1 VEYLTYEK
9 LVAMHVLAM
18 RDHWAETY
26 FGVSSPGLLKSA
38 LARPKNASHYEQAD
52 GLRQAAYL
60 FQGLLM
66 NHGFLQGNKRTAWL
80 SLRWFLMKNH
90 IARVLASK
98 QAIIDMC
105 YAAENQKW
113 SVDQID
119 QWLRANTVSLASEGG
134 SNPEE

>member
-1 VEYLTYEK
+1 MEYLTYDK
-9 LVAMHVLAM
+9 LVTMHMLAM
-18 RDHWAETY
+18 RDHWHESY
-26 FGVSSPGLLKSA
+26 FGVGSPGLLQSA
-38 LARPKNASHYEQAD
+38 LARPQNASHYEQAD

-80 SLRWFLMKNH
+80 SLRWFLMKNG
-90 IARVLASK
+90 IAEVVASK

-105 YAAENQKW
+105 YSAENEKW

-119 QWLRANTVSLASEGG
+119 QWLRANTVPRA
-134 SNPEE
+134 